1 MMKKLNDGLVL
12 DTDNVVA
19 LKKYSDL
26 TYSVWLYAMEKPFSV
41 KFRTEDEA
49 REFIDAAMSFVD
61 EDYNTY
67 RR

>member
-19 LKKYSDL
+19 LKRYSDL

-41 KFRTEDEA
+41 KFHTEDEA
-49 REFIDAAMSFVD
+49 QEFVD
-61 EDYNTY
+61 AVMYVGGN
-67 RR
+67 